1 MTSRRN
7 RSAAAKTRWR
17 SSPRARNSRTSS
29 SSPSSPPMSSGSGV
43 AADDERHF
51 ARLARRPRILPR
63 QAERVRGPDHA
74 RQDGRVEP
82 FGRAVP
88 RVHRQPGRELE
99 AAALGRSTEQLER
112 RPRGFRVDVVDRHRR
127 DAAPVVDPRV
137 EQGGEVVRQVRGR
150 LHRNL
155 RRQDQPRCR
164 NRPQELVERRLGR
177 VGHPRSRLGPEVLD
191 DHLLDLWT
199 GRCDRRQRL
208 ESLLSR
214 LADPD
219 QDPGR
224 ERHPCLARRAAA
236 SRGAQ
241 RRKLVRRAEV
251 RPAATS
257 RAVPRRSRA
266 SSPSRR
272 PRAAAARRSAA
283 SSTPGLR
290 CGRSDVSA
298 RTAPAAAA
306 RYSSVERSRARPARR
321 ARPGSGA
328 RACHRA

>member
-1 MTSRRN
+1 MDPSLEADLRGAPLPRLHCPADDLGM
-7 RSAAAKTRWR
+7 RDEVRLAPEVGGELALGERAEAAPEVADVRVLHV
-17 SSPRARNSRTSS
+17 PGDDVGDDVAVDLAPQPVGGGEDALALLPARPEQPDQLVLAQVAADVERH
-29 SSPSSPPMSSGSGV
+29 GV
-43 AADDERHF
+43 PADDERHF

-177 VGHPRSRLGPEVLD
+177 VGHQRSRLGPEVLD

-199 GRCDRRQRL
+199 GRCDRSQGL

-224 ERHPCLARRAAA
+224 EGHLCHPGEPQRLEAE
-236 SRGAQ
+236 

-251 RPAATS
+251 RPAAT
-257 RAVPRRSRA
+257 
-266 SSPSRR
+266 
-272 PRAAAARRSAA
+272 
-283 SSTPGLR
+283 
-290 CGRSDVSA
+290 
-298 RTAPAAAA
+298 
-306 RYSSVERSRARPARR
+306 
-321 ARPGSGA
+321 
-328 RACHRA
+328 